1 MKRCTMIKVAAVLVL
16 AAGHPAVAQSYTP
29 TPPIARP
36 SVLPKPVAN
45 RLAPR
50 PEGKIEQAVIKPSDN

>member
-1 MKRCTMIKVAAVLVL
+1 MIL
-16 AAGHPAVAQSYTP
+16 AAALFCLPAGHAAVAQSYTP
-29 TPPIARP
+29 KPPIARP

-50 PEGKIEQAVIKPSDN
+50 PERKIEQAVIKPSDN

>member
-1 MKRCTMIKVAAVLVL
+1 MKRCTMTLVTAL
-16 AAGHPAVAQSYTP
+16 FALTAGHAAVAQSYTP

-45 RLAPR
+45 RLVPR
-50 PEGKIEQAVIKPSDN
+50 PERKVEQAVIKPSEN

>member
-1 MKRCTMIKVAAVLVL
+1 MKRCTMITAAAVLAL
-16 AAGHPAVAQSYTP
+16 TTGHAAVAQGYTP